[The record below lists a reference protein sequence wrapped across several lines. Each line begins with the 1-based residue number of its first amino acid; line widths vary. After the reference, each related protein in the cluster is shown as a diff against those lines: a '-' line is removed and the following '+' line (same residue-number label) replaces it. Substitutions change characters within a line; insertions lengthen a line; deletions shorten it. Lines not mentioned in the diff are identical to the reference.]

1 MVTFNNGQNVNTKN
15 MSTFPFEAEVQ
26 RLKEQMV
33 ISLEPYDLLSQVP
46 EGSNASRK
54 NKEKVF
60 EESQLRRV
68 KQNQPQQMQPQQM
81 QQA

>member
-15 MSTFPFEAEVQ
+15 MYTFPFEAEVQ

-46 EGSNASRK
+46 EGSPTSIQ
-54 NKEKVF
+54 NKQIVF
-60 EESQLRRV
+60 
-68 KQNQPQQMQPQQM
+68 
-81 QQA
+81 